1 MPGDAFVPT
10 ELVPMLDKAGRK
22 KEATE
27 LFKKYLEVQ
36 EKLCAAYPKFS
47 GGHNAV
53 AWLSAC
59 CRRNLDSAHEHALKA
74 VALTPDNAG
83 VLDTLAEVEFQRGD
97 KNAALATEKKAAA
110 LEPKRA
116 YFRKQLKRIAA
127 GNPAADRPS
136 EDDDE

>member
-1 MPGDAFVPT
+1 MW
-10 ELVPMLDKAGRK
+10 DKAGRK

-27 LFKKYLEVQ
+27 LFEKYLAVQ
-36 EKLCAAYPKFS
+36 QKLCEAYPKYS

-59 CRRNLDSAHEHALKA
+59 CRRNLDSAREHALKA
-74 VALTPDNAG
+74 VALAPDNAG

-97 KNAALATEKKAAA
+97 KNEALAVEKKAVA
-110 LEPKRA
+110 LEPKRV
-116 YFRKQLKRIAA
+116 YFRKQIKRIEA
-127 GNPAADRPS
+127 GDPAAERPS